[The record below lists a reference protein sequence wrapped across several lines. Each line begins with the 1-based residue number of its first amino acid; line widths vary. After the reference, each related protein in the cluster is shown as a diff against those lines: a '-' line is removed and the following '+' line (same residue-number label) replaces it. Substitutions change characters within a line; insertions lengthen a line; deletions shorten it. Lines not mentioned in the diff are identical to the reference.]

1 MIRFFKR
8 RRPTVRV
15 QQLSRE
21 EIAELLIYRWHG
33 LTPDEWTELP
43 AIVKVDKRED
53 YYRARGLG
61 G

>member
-21 EIAELLIYRWHG
+21 EIAELLILRWHG

-43 AIVKVDKRED
+43 AIVKVDKREE
-53 YYRARGLG
+53 YARNCGLG
-61 G
+61 R

>member
-1 MIRFFKR
+1 MRNIFKR

-43 AIVKVDKRED
+43 AIVKVDKREE
-53 YYRARGLG
+53 YARAWRLG

>member
-8 RRPTVRV
+8 RRPAVRV

-43 AIVKVDKRED
+43 AIVKVDKREE
-53 YYRARGLG
+53 YARNWGLG
-61 G
+61 R